1 MSLADILR
9 GHFAKLR
16 LGEAEPPV
24 EVAKQFIG
32 GAVRRAYDERV
43 QPALRALR
51 EGRPPYHIIISG
63 RRGSG
68 KTHLCYRIMGE
79 AESLGI
85 PYRRVIPKKD
95 LGEIAEKGL
104 EGIAEELKPP
114 SILILDDIDE
124 YLTEEVAV
132 TRIRGRLAEG
142 ISTLVDMTEERPL
155 MLVFSTLHY
164 DFLRELLPPST
175 WSKLVGEKGVSG
187 PPGYYGRRS
196 EIIRM
201 DEYWDNLT
209 REERVEALVD
219 TVHGYIRYYV
229 DTTPELRG
237 YADKIDKESVR
248 SLFADDLW
256 DYLSRLDNIGA
267 ALRIAKRALMKLD
280 YGGRSMVTLGDVGD
294 RAARVYEIL
303 SRNVPSYNLM
313 RTLLKTWK
321 DRLRR
326 VAVNIAEL
334 LVALGYAES
343 YAPDVVIPRGVRRG
357 WVKVDVSLTLS
368 DGSQMPIV
376 VPTLEKELYVKGR
389 DVVEKI
395 AKLLSLSNVRRV
407 ILLAPVDAERG
418 VRRLISGYEMLSKA
432 YAEKRLIPALVDTA
446 KLHLLLSDLTVK
458 EAEEW
463 RGIPEIVSMLREEL
477 GYVKDI
483 GGVPLTERLR

>member
-32 GAVRRAYDERV
+32 GAVRKAFDDKI
-43 QPALRALR
+43 QPALRTLR
-51 EGRPPYHIIISG
+51 EGRLAWHIIVSG

-79 AESLGI
+79 AEKLGI
-85 PYRRVIPKKD
+85 SYRRVIPKKD

-104 EGIAEELKPP
+104 EGIAKELKPP
-114 SILILDDIDE
+114 CILILDDIDE

-164 DFLRELLPPST
+164 DSLRELLPPST
-175 WSKLVGEKGVSG
+175 WSKLVGERGVSG
-187 PPGYYGRRS
+187 LPGYYGRRS

-201 DEYWDNLT
+201 DEHWDNLT

-237 YADKIDKESVR
+237 YAGKIDKEGVR
-248 SLFADDLW
+248 SLFGDDLW

-267 ALRIAKRALMKLD
+267 ALRIAKKALMKLD

-294 RAARVYEIL
+294 KVARVYEIL

-326 VAVNIAEL
+326 VAVNMAEL
-334 LVALGYAES
+334 LVALGYAA
-343 YAPDVVIPRGVRRG
+343 YHAPDVVIPRGIRRG
-357 WVKVDVSLTLS
+357 WVKVDVSLTMS

-389 DVVEKI
+389 DAVEKI
-395 AKLLSLSNVRRV
+395 AKLLGLNNVRRV
-407 ILLAPVDAERG
+407 ILLAPVDAERS

-432 YAEKRLIPALVDTA
+432 YAEGRLIPALVDTT
-446 KLHLLLSDLTVK
+446 KLHLLLSDLTLE
-458 EAEEW
+458 EAKEW
-463 RGIPEIVSMLREEL
+463 REIPEIVGMLREEL

-483 GGVPLTERLR
+483 SGVPLTERLR